1 MKYCSR
7 CGKELLDDAI
17 FCTNCGCAVDPS
29 IRFVRNEEDKVSVWF
44 CVLAFLI
51 PIFGLIYWAIKREE
65 TPKKANAVGITALIS
80 WVASIIM
87 SVITSFFVA
96 SLFSTILTSF
106 TF

>member
-17 FCTNCGCAVDPS
+17 FCTGCGCAVDPS
-29 IRFVRNEEDKVSVWF
+29 IRFVRNEEDKVSVWL
-44 CVLAFLI
+44 CVLAFI
-51 PIFGLIYWAIKREE
+51 FPIFGLIYWVIKREE

-80 WVASIIM
+80 WVMSIVSSI
-87 SVITSFFVA
+87 ITSFFLA
-96 SLFSTILTSF
+96 SIFSNIFSSF